1 MTFLLALLLTGW
13 QGQNYIANGQVVGM
27 TVQGTMQV
35 TREGETFLPV
45 YAVTFGK
52 HKNPSKAWKTEA
64 EAQREVELEVRE
76 DQK

>member
-1 MTFLLALLLTGW
+1 
-13 QGQNYIANGQVVGM
+13 M
-27 TVQGTMQV
+27 TVQGTMLV
-35 TREGETFLPV
+35 VRNGETFLPV

-76 DQK
+76 DRK